1 MFMDCKLYAQ
11 RERRSPARPQAL
23 VLPQITT
30 NNNFLKHPS
39 LIIPNIHGKSL
50 TFKVPAYYQQFTVVV
65 TSQSFAIQKQ
75 FALKQAKLPTK
86 DLRHQ
91 GTVDKDEKEGITM
104 SRQVYKLQK
113 GETLKVKRGSTWTTV
128 GNSSVFGL
136 CALTQ
141 GEATFSWALEWDS
154 YSPEKKLKVYDESCC
169 HELNTYLKYKDPAFF
184 EKVVRPFLSAK
195 LEKGVVDKCL
205 LDDPSALHYSLP
217 V

>member
-1 MFMDCKLYAQ
+1 
-11 RERRSPARPQAL
+11 
-23 VLPQITT
+23 
-30 NNNFLKHPS
+30 
-39 LIIPNIHGKSL
+39 
-50 TFKVPAYYQQFTVVV
+50 
-65 TSQSFAIQKQ
+65 
-75 FALKQAKLPTK
+75 
-86 DLRHQ
+86 
-91 GTVDKDEKEGITM
+91 M

-141 GEATFSWALEWDS
+141 GGATFSWAVEWDS